1 VERGKGDGLYI
12 NVSGIGVCEYPSI
25 ICPQSIR
32 PGDKIILSGDIGRYG
47 MTIMAMREGLEF
59 ESSLIS
65 DCAEL
70 WSPVQLLLKEG
81 IKIHCLRDLTRGG
94 IYTALVELAESS
106 ALSLFVDEEQIPICS
121 EVQGACEIL
130 GLDPMYVA
138 DEGRFI
144 AFIPKEDATNA
155 LSILHQYHCTENT
168 MVIGEVTK
176 ERSKEAILINIIG
189 TQVRLSRLPG
199 DQLPRIC

>member
-1 VERGKGDGLYI
+1 
-12 NVSGIGVCEYPSI
+12 
-25 ICPQSIR
+25 
-32 PGDKIILSGDIGRYG
+32 
-47 MTIMAMREGLEF
+47 
-59 ESSLIS
+59 
-65 DCAEL
+65 
-70 WSPVQLLLKEG
+70 VQLLLKEG

-155 LSILHQYHCTENT
+155 LSILHQYHCTETT